1 MFGRGRYHC
10 GFRAS
15 SLAVLGQDPILG
27 PYAENRTV
35 DTWTWSLQLTQPLWT
50 LPPFFAYGAAQ
61 AAVKA
66 ANWRVDEA
74 KAQYA
79 PSLALIASY
88 GTNATS
94 GSLTTPD
101 NYALEAR
108 AWAAGVQV
116 RVPVFTGGATYAG
129 TQIATARNRQAVAN
143 LRAARQKAQTAAR
156 VAFDGI
162 WAERAQAK
170 AWDLSVRAGAKA
182 LTGARIGYR
191 LGTRTDLDVL
201 TALRTLYRAKRR
213 YAQARYR
220 MLLAGLA
227 LKAAVGALAE
237 TDIRG
242 INALLTGSSTSPRA
256 PRPHH
261 G

>member
-1 MFGRGRYHC
+1 M
-10 GFRAS
+10 
-15 SLAVLGQDPILG
+15 
-27 PYAENRTV
+27 

-88 GTNATS
+88 GANASS

-101 NYALEAR
+101 NYALQSH
-108 AWAAGVQV
+108 AWAAGVQL
-116 RVPVFTGGATYAG
+116 RMPIFAGGATYAG
-129 TQIATARNRQAVAN
+129 TRIAAAHERQAIADLRTARKK
-143 LRAARQKAQTAAR
+143 ARIAAR
-156 VAFDGI
+156 VAYDGI

-170 AWDLSVRAGAKA
+170 AWRLAAAAARA
-182 LTGARIGYR
+182 LTGAQIGYR

-227 LKAAVGALAE
+227 LKAAVGALTEA
-237 TDIRG
+237 DVRG
-242 INALLTGSSTSPRA
+242 INALLKGAAAR
-256 PRPHH
+256 
-261 G
+261 

>member
-1 MFGRGRYHC
+1 M
-10 GFRAS
+10 
-15 SLAVLGQDPILG
+15 AVLGQDPILG

-88 GTNATS
+88 GANASS
-94 GSLTTPD
+94 GSLATPD
-101 NYALEAR
+101 NYALQSH
-108 AWAAGVQV
+108 AWAAG
-116 RVPVFTGGATYAG
+116 
-129 TQIATARNRQAVAN
+129 
-143 LRAARQKAQTAAR
+143 AQ
-156 VAFDGI
+156 
-162 WAERAQAK
+162 
-170 AWDLSVRAGAKA
+170 
-182 LTGARIGYR
+182 IGYR

-220 MLLAGLA
+220 MVLAGLA
-227 LKAAVGALAE
+227 LKAAVGALTEA
-237 TDIRG
+237 DVRG
-242 INALLTGSSTSPRA
+242 INALLKGAAAR
-256 PRPHH
+256 
-261 G
+261 